1 MKVEAP
7 TDIDGRLI
15 AVSHRL
21 SMMHEALGALA
32 SAYGDFGAPSEEA
45 LRGFSA
51 ACREIRDEVESIHDE
66 DIRQSNEAYEAQ
78 RGKRCE

>member
-1 MKVEAP
+1 MKMEAP

-15 AVSHRL
+15 AVSNRL

-32 SAYGDFGAPSEEA
+32 SAYGDFGAPSDKA

-51 ACREIRDEVESIHDE
+51 ACREIRDEVELILNE
-66 DIRQSNEAYEAQ
+66 GIRQANEAYDAQ
-78 RGKRCE
+78 RQ

>member
-15 AVSHRL
+15 AVSNRL

-32 SAYGDFGAPSEEA
+32 SAYG
-45 LRGFSA
+45 
-51 ACREIRDEVESIHDE
+51 
-66 DIRQSNEAYEAQ
+66 IRQANEADEAQ
-78 RGKRCE
+78 GSKRSE